1 MNTFLNYA
9 MFILS
14 FSLIHRWCHRWTI
27 PLCGFV
33 PWWDRFNKHPLSR
46 LMKMSL
52 QIWLAGSVVT
62 DGIITISMLYL
73 VSLSSFVSVTELNL
87 LPTSSAEERTQ

>member
-1 MNTFLNYA
+1 MPCL
-9 MFILS
+9 
-14 FSLIHRWCHRWTI
+14 FSLTRTPFQLLSQEDHHVVWVCTMVGYR
-27 PLCGFV
+27 L
-33 PWWDRFNKHPLSR
+33 NEHPLSW

-52 QIWLAGSVVT
+52 QIWLAGSAIT

-73 VSLSSFVSVTELNL
+73 VSLYGPFVSGPLTDHDL